1 MLPLTLLRA
10 ANGSPILVELKG
22 GDTYNGRV
30 VNCDTFMNMNLQDV
44 ICTSADGEHFSKL
57 PSCYIRG
64 SSIKYLRLPPSLLE
78 TAAAQQEEEERNSPF
93 RGGRGR
99 GRGRMDPSGTGRSG
113 GRGRH
118 HGNNSDQGGRSGDTG
133 DSGRGY
139 HGGGRGGRGRG
150 RSSGGRGRGREARGG
165 RGGPSPDV

>member
-1 MLPLTLLRA
+1 QLPLTLLRA

-99 GRGRMDPSGTGRSG
+99 GRGRMDSSGTGRSG

-118 HGNNSDQGGRSGDTG
+118 HGSDQGGRSGDTG
-133 DSGRGY
+133 DSGRG
-139 HGGGRGGRGRG
+139 
-150 RSSGGRGRGREARGG
+150 
-165 RGGPSPDV
+165 